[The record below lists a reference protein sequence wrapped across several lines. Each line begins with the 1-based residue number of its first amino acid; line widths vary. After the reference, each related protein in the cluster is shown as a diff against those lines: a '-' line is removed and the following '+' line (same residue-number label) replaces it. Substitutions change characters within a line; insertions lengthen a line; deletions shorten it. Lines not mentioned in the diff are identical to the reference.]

1 MKQTDLQ
8 KKAGVCCVN
17 FPELEKVRI
26 PQDEQ
31 TLVFVMNE
39 KDWFVDSIRSCVKE
53 AVKHQG
59 VYIIINYKD
68 NRLKYAAVN
77 EDAFAVIDN
86 HIKELINKDNKPSDT
101 LEEIKPTIDEQI
113 DSLEVDMEMVQAL
126 EKEFGDISLSKVRK
140 SLAKRYE
147 HLCYEDLFPY

>member
-1 MKQTDLQ
+1 MNVDEQ
-8 KKAGVCCVN
+8 KKAGVYCVN
-17 FPELEKVRI
+17 FPESEKVRI

-39 KDWFVDSIRSCVKE
+39 KDWFVDSIRNCVKE

-68 NRLKYAAVN
+68 KRLKYAAVN
-77 EDAFAVIDN
+77 EDAFELIDK
-86 HIKELINKDNKPSDT
+86 HIKELINKDNEPSDT
-101 LEEIKPTIDEQI
+101 LEIREQTIDEKI
-113 DSLEVDMEMVQAL
+113 DALMCDIEMVQNL

-140 SLAKRYE
+140 LLAKRYE

>member
-1 MKQTDLQ
+1 MNVDEQ
-8 KKAGVCCVN
+8 KKAGVYCVN
-17 FPELEKVRI
+17 FPESEKVRI

-39 KDWFVDSIRSCVKE
+39 KDWFIDSIRKCVKE

-68 NRLKYAAVN
+68 KRLKYAAVN
-77 EDAFAVIDN
+77 EDAFELIDKY
-86 HIKELINKDNKPSDT
+86 IKDLINKDKEPSDT

-113 DSLEVDMEMVQAL
+113 DSLEVDMSLVQNL

-140 SLAKRYE
+140 LLAKRYE